1 MDSGFSF
8 TSRPSSNHQGKGLCS
23 GVSGRFGLTCP
34 QLGHV
39 TDTPN
44 PAASSGSVKYLW
56 QGRGWKQPLP
66 NCMGCW
72 ATWTPPRQILFVFLL
87 NLSSQA
93 VPHLISPPP
102 RVLRAGTTA
111 LCCQRAT
118 RPPLAFLMPCLRF
131 AGWSNCSLPS
141 SHPTFPPPSPMF
153 AVTTFT
159 PHQRLADF
167 IEKKKKSN
175 SCSDRI

>member
-39 TDTPN
+39 ADTPS
-44 PAASSGSVKYLW
+44 PAAPSGSAEYLW
-56 QGRGWKQPLP
+56 QGRGWRQPLP
-66 NCMGCW
+66 NCMGHW

-102 RVLRAGTTA
+102 WVLRAGTTA

-131 AGWSNCSLPS
+131 AGQSNSLSPAHIQS
-141 SHPTFPPPSPMF
+141 SHLPLPRLQSPLSHLIN
-153 AVTTFT
+153 VWLTS
-159 PHQRLADF
+159 L
-167 IEKKKKSN
+167 KKKKIN